1 MAATAS
7 FLHWNP
13 LQWKHFPTRTSPLRS
28 PFTLT
33 TIKPSTIHSTSRFT
47 LRCSFHANH
56 LNADAHQNTAFQRVC
71 DAAVKALQTL
81 KKPAITALLI
91 AALLMYG
98 SSAALAAS
106 GGRMGGKAFSRSSSS
121 SSSSK
126 SYTVPS
132 NSGPSFSPS
141 SSSSSRSYT
150 APRNSG
156 PSFSPSSSSSSR
168 SYTAPPDSGPSFSR
182 SSSSSSRSYTVP
194 RDSGPSFSYSA
205 PYYEPSSSSSYTVP
219 RDSGP
224 SFSYSAPYYEPS
236 SSSSYTVPLDSGPS
250 FSYSAPY
257 SGPSPF
263 GGSGWVL
270 ILVGFAAL
278 DLVFGFLPDLDEGG
292 IVAATE
298 KTSVLKLQVGLLG
311 RARSLQKDLNKIA
324 EVADTSSSQGLRY
337 VLTETSLALLRHPDY
352 CISAY
357 SAVDVKRSMEDG
369 EKRFNQLSIEERG
382 KFDEE
387 TLVNVNSIKRQS
399 SKTKRASGFSN
410 EYIVIT
416 ILVAAEGV
424 HKLPA
429 INSVADLKEALQK
442 LGSIPSGSTLA
453 VEVLWTPQNEDDTL
467 TERELL
473 QDYSLLRPL

>member
-13 LQWKHFPTRTSPLRS
+13 LQWKHFPTRTSPIRS
-28 PFTLT
+28 SFPIT
-33 TIKPSTIHSTSRFT
+33 TVKPSTMNSTSRFT

-56 LNADAHQNTAFQRVC
+56 LNADANQKTAFQRAC
-71 DAAVKALQTL
+71 DAAFKALQTL

-91 AALLMYG
+91 AALLMYD

-106 GGRMGGKAFSRSSSS
+106 GGRMGGKSFSRSS
-121 SSSSK
+121 
-126 SYTVPS
+126 
-132 NSGPSFSPS
+132 
-141 SSSSSRSYT
+141 
-150 APRNSG
+150 
-156 PSFSPSSSSSSR
+156 
-168 SYTAPPDSGPSFSR
+168 

-194 RDSGPSFSYSA
+194 RGSGPSFSYSA
-205 PYYEPSSSSSYTVP
+205 PYY
-219 RDSGP
+219 
-224 SFSYSAPYYEPS
+224 
-236 SSSSYTVPLDSGPS
+236 
-250 FSYSAPY
+250 
-257 SGPSPF
+257 GPSPF
-263 GGSGWVL
+263 GGGGLYVGPAVGVGVGAGSGLVL
-270 ILVGFAAL
+270 ILAGFAAFV
-278 DLVFGFLPDLDEGG
+278 LVSGFLSDRDEGG
-292 IVAATE
+292 ILAATE

-311 RARSLQKDLNKIA
+311 MARSLQKDLNRIA
-324 EVADTSSSQGLRY
+324 EVADTSSSQGLSY